1 MSDSPEER
9 AMATVAKANAMIAEI
24 KRRLEDDEAA
34 LRSQGLN
41 PDKVREHT
49 EKSLTPEQRKQAQE
63 LIAKD
68 MQDIEDEVAQAKV
81 HLSQGDSTSKAKRP
95 RSMV

>member
-1 MSDSPEER
+1 MSDSPEDR
-9 AMATVAKANAMIAEI
+9 AMATVAKANAMIAEV
-24 KRRLEDDEAA
+24 KRRLEEDDAT

-41 PDKVREHT
+41 PDKVREYS
-49 EKSLTPEQRKQAQE
+49 EKSLTAEQRKQAQE

-68 MQDIEDEVAQAKV
+68 MQDIDDEVAQAKV
-81 HLSQGDSTSKAKRP
+81 HLNQGDSGAKAKRP